1 MKRAT
6 RKTFGSIRTL
16 CRTDHANLTRAQTSD
31 IGMDP
36 KLVRWVAEILM
47 DGSEIRSLSGRSATL
62 GDSFSRNPKDRDA
75 LLAARTKDLEGL
87 TGQLGGF
94 DLDQYLGEGTEG
106 EGRVPWAV
114 GNDAVPEQAGVPAAV
129 PIAVAAALPVRV
141 MVVFDYARWKDQ
153 DAALTEI
160 RDVFLKALPGISA
173 AMRGCWGPFED
184 TEGVSSH
191 FDGAAGRL
199 AGVKKIKRTR
209 VDLLTSC
216 AKVLREA
223 TGFKPQFMVGLG
235 QGGLVVAA
243 LRWPLVVELTL

>member
-1 MKRAT
+1 MPNPRTGGSGKSRASS
-6 RKTFGSIRTL
+6 GQALAISECPQL
-16 CRTDHANLTRAQTSD
+16 GA
-31 IGMDP
+31 
-36 KLVRWVAEILM
+36 
-47 DGSEIRSLSGRSATL
+47 DGSV
-62 GDSFSRNPKDRDA
+62 P
-75 LLAARTKDLEGL
+75 
-87 TGQLGGF
+87 
-94 DLDQYLGEGTEG
+94 EG
-106 EGRVPWAV
+106 EGPVPWA
-114 GNDAVPEQAGVPAAV
+114 EQAGVPAAV

-160 RDVFLKALPGISA
+160 RDVFLKALPGISVA
-173 AMRGCWGPFED
+173 TRGCWGPFED
-184 TEGVSSH
+184 TEGLSSH

-199 AGVKKIKRTR
+199 AGVKKIKRIR

-243 LRWPLVVELTL
+243 LRWPLVVEDAPGEESSEEGSPFRWRSLGRTGRGQNPEADR